1 MIKESRGMV
10 GFIIGLVIG
19 LFVGFAV
26 GVLGISIVSMNKLNE
41 E

>member
-1 MIKESRGMV
+1 MV